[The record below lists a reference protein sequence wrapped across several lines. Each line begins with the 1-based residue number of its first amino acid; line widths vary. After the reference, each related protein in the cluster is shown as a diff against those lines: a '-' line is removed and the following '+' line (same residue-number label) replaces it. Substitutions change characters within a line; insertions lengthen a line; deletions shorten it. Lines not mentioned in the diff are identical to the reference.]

1 MKMHCKKARKNISL
15 ALDLR
20 LQPGASEPLQAH
32 LALCPA
38 CRAWQQEQKW
48 LLELMKT
55 PRAVAQPS
63 ANFYAG
69 LRERIDDSR
78 GRRRFFVFSPSSFRP
93 ALLRAAMALVLV
105 FSALLG
111 FFLSGRLEAS
121 ADERVVADLSRTMNL
136 DAFADLPAESFG
148 EVYERLLRGE
158 SQ

>member
-20 LQPGASEPLQAH
+20 LQPGASERLQAH
-32 LALCPA
+32 LAICPA
-38 CRAWQQEQKW
+38 CREWQQEQKW

-55 PRAVAQPS
+55 PPPAAQPS

-78 GRRRFFVFSPSSFRP
+78 GLRRFFILSPSSFRP
-93 ALLRAAMALVLV
+93 ALLRAAMALILVL
-105 FSALLG
+105 SALLG
-111 FFLSGRLEAS
+111 FFVSGRLEAPA
-121 ADERVVADLSRTMNL
+121 ADRVVADFSQTMNL

-148 EVYERLLRGE
+148 AVYDRLLQGGL
-158 SQ
+158 Q